1 MKITP
6 FNVFAFF
13 CILSLSAFSQDKLEI
28 KAILERSSLN
38 NLNILK
44 QKVEEDHMSKSTRIE
59 SFLSQNNLFVQICPR
74 DKFLSPK
81 RQFWTP
87 PGAPRQSD
95 FLSKRQFSRLP
106 APQGFHG
113 LLGTCPPRR
122 SGQHHG

>member
-44 QKVEEDHMSKSTRIE
+44 QKVEEDNLSKSTRIQ
-59 SFLSQNNLFVQICPR
+59 SFY
-74 DKFLSPK
+74 PK
-81 RQFWTP
+81 T
-87 PGAPRQSD
+87 SN
-95 FLSKRQFSRLP
+95 SKSTEKMFTTLLMERL
-106 APQGFHG
+106 
-113 LLGTCPPRR
+113 L
-122 SGQHHG
+122 